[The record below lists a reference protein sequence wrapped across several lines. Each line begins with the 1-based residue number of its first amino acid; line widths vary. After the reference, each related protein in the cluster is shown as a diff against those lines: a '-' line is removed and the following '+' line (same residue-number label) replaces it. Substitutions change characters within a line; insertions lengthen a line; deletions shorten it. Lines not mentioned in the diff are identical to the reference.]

1 MNTGSGAIKGA
12 ETATE
17 RLQLDLDRLRS
28 ELDRCTTRLH
38 LAEKLLEHVTDAV
51 LVADLDG
58 RIIDANLAACSLLGY
73 ERQELLKMR
82 LWDFATGASW
92 EGVLELI
99 GTMPLG
105 DPVTVQR
112 VYRCKNGEQKI
123 VDVKLTRE
131 NHTGRDLIVVF
142 SRDITEQKRPEVRP
156 RRDERSSPATQPSN
170 NHLAR

>member
-17 RLQLDLDRLRS
+17 RLQLELDRLRS
-28 ELDRCTTRLH
+28 ELDRCTTRLY

-105 DPVTVQR
+105 DSVTVQR

-123 VDVKLTRE
+123 EDVKLTQE
-131 NHTGRDLIVVF
+131 QHTSLDLNVVF
-142 SRDITEQKRPEVRP
+142 I
-156 RRDERSSPATQPSN
+156 RDEQ
-170 NHLAR
+170 HLNSLDE